1 MKELIIK
8 FQPFVFKQTVFVKDG
23 SRLKEE
29 QVPQKDLANYISLC
43 EGVHTVHFFGNEKF
57 AKKIKEECITKYQMK
72 PSTIN
77 FVYNK

>member
-23 SRLKEE
+23 SKLKEE

-43 EGVHTVHFFGNEKF
+43 EGVHTVHFFGNENP
-57 AKKIKEECITKYQMK
+57 CHR
-72 PSTIN
+72 SLCL
-77 FVYNK
+77 